1 MANGYLQWRIN
12 YWDSEKGKALIKYNP
27 KRRNFKTT
35 STSNT
40 SKLPSNKT
48 LKMEQSALNQIF
60 YDAFGN
66 GRIQQVFK
74 LKAPS
79 LGNSDSQRA
88 SFTEEE

>member
-1 MANGYLQWRIN
+1 VANGYWQWRIN

-27 KRRNFKTT
+27 KRRKLKIT

-60 YDAFGN
+60 YNTFGN
-66 GRIQQVFK
+66 GRI
-74 LKAPS
+74 
-79 LGNSDSQRA
+79 
-88 SFTEEE
+88 